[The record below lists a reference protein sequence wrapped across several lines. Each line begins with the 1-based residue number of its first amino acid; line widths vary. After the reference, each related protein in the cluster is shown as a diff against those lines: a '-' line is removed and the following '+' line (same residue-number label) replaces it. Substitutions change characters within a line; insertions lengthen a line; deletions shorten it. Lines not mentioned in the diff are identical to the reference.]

1 MGYYHICSDGN
12 HSFALFVSEKDFKA
26 AMNAVA
32 ICVFITGIRI
42 LAFVL
47 MDNHFHFAVSAEDE
61 NQCRRFIFELKRMIG
76 IRLAKDPERSGVMRR
91 LPIKIIT
98 VGSEDY
104 LKALVCY
111 IIKNPTKARKG
122 MFYTYPWGTGYLY
135 FNPGNQ
141 SKGTRV
147 RDYGRRKIRNDI
159 GTHSRLPDN
168 WLISDGIILPE
179 NYVCKEE
186 VEKLFRSTRSF
197 MFFLS
202 KNADEDIEKDYQEW
216 NDIGLDDTE
225 MRRERD
231 MIAKKLF
238 GTSRLRDLTGP
249 DRISLA
255 KQLRRQF
262 FCTPKQLSRVVQV
275 PLKEIEQKVL

>member
-12 HSFALFVSEKDFKA
+12 HAFALFLSEKDFKA

-32 ICVFITGIRI
+32 VCAFITRIEI

-47 MDNHFHFAVSAEDE
+47 MDNHFHFAVRAADE

-91 LPIKIIT
+91 LPIRIIT

-104 LKALVCY
+104 LKTLICY

-122 MFYTYPWGTGYLY
+122 MFYTYPWGSGSLY
-135 FNPGNQ
+135 FNQ
-141 SKGTRV
+141 ERKSRGTRV
-147 RDYGRRKIRNDI
+147 GDYGRRNLINI
-159 GTHSRLPDN
+159 AGTHSRLPVD
-168 WLISDGIILPE
+168 WLIADGIILPE
-179 NYVCKEE
+179 NYVCIDE
-186 VEKLFRSTRSF
+186 VEQLFKSTRSF

-202 KNADEDIEKDYQEW
+202 KSVDEDIEKDYNEW

-231 MIAKKLF
+231 VIARKLF

-249 DRISLA
+249 DRIILA

>member
-12 HSFALFVSEKDFKA
+12 HAFALFLSEKDFKA

-32 ICVFITGIRI
+32 VCAFITRIEI

-47 MDNHFHFAVSAEDE
+47 MDNHFHFAVRAADE

-91 LPIKIIT
+91 LPIRIIT

-104 LKALVCY
+104 LKTLICY

-122 MFYTYPWGTGYLY
+122 MFYTYPWGSGSLY
-135 FNPGNQ
+135 FNQ
-141 SKGTRV
+141 ERKSRGTRV
-147 RDYGRRKIRNDI
+147 GDYGRRNLINI
-159 GTHSRLPDN
+159 AGTHSRLPVD
-168 WLISDGIILPE
+168 WLIADGIILPE
-179 NYVCKEE
+179 NYVCIGE
-186 VEKLFRSTRSF
+186 VEQLFKSTRSF

-202 KNADEDIEKDYQEW
+202 KSVDEDIEKDYQEW

-231 MIAKKLF
+231 IIAKKLF
-238 GTSRLRDLTGP
+238 GTARLRDLTGP
-249 DRISLA
+249 DRIILA
-255 KQLRRQF
+255 KQLRRRF

-275 PLKEIEQKVL
+275 PLKDIEQRIM

>member
-12 HSFALFVSEKDFKA
+12 HAFALFLSEKDFKA

-32 ICVFITGIRI
+32 VCAFITGIRI

-47 MDNHFHFAVSAEDE
+47 MDNHFHFAVKAANEE
-61 NQCRRFIFELKRMIG
+61 QCRRFIFELKRMIG

-98 VGSEDY
+98 VDSDDY

-122 MFYTYPWGTGYLY
+122 MFYSYPWGSGGLY
-135 FNPGNQ
+135 FNQGKR
-141 SKGTRV
+141 SRGTRV
-147 RDYGRRKIRNDI
+147 GECGRRNLIKIA
-159 GTHSRLPDN
+159 GTHCRLPVD
-168 WLISDGIILPE
+168 WLIADGLILPE
-179 NYVCKEE
+179 NYVCTDM
-186 VEKLFRSTRSF
+186 VEQLFRSTRSF

-202 KNADEDIEKDYQEW
+202 KSMDEDMEKDYNEW

-231 MIAKKLF
+231 RVAKKMF
-238 GTSRLRDLTGP
+238 GTTRLRDLAGP
-249 DRISLA
+249 DRIILA